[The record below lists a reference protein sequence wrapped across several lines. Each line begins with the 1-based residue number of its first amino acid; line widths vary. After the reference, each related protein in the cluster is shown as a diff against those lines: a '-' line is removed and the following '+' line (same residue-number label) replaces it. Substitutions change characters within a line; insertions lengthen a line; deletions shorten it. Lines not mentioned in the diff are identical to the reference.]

1 VAVDLQKLQE
11 ELRNKMAE
19 FFGDKVKDI
28 TITPQDELVMT
39 VDRDVI
45 VDVCLKLRDDPSFKF
60 DLLSYATAVDY
71 SALGGDTRFAMIYQL
86 YSVEKTHRMRVK
98 AHVPEEDPT
107 IETVYSVWKTADWLE
122 RETFDMFGIIFRNHP
137 DLRRILMPEDW
148 EGHPL
153 RKDFPLGGVKSFYFK
168 RSTEP
173 RAGEPKNLVP
183 RIREQLSDI

>member
-1 VAVDLQKLQE
+1 MAVDLEKLQDL
-11 ELRNKMAE
+11 LRNKLGE
-19 FFGDKVKDI
+19 HFGDKI
-28 TITPQDELVMT
+28 GGSELARGDLSLT
-39 VDRDVI
+39 VDRTVI
-45 VDVCLKLRDDPSFKF
+45 VDVCQRLRDDPDFQF
-60 DLLSYATAVDY
+60 NFCSYITAVDY
-71 SALGGDTRFAMIYQL
+71 SALEREPRYEVIYQL
-86 YSVEKTHRMRVK
+86 YSIAKTHRLRVK
-98 AHVPEEDPT
+98 AGVPEEDP
-107 IETVYSVWKTADWLE
+107 IIDTVFPVWASADWLE
-122 RETFDMFGIIFRNHP
+122 RETFDMFGIIFRGHP